1 MSWNARHFKP
11 HEVNNPFTMSPLL
24 LQMLDDARR
33 NYGYPITITGSWRP
47 LDDSRIRSS
56 AHQISLVG
64 IWEAADLRCH
74 TSRERAGLLPA
85 LLEAGFKRIGIYD
98 KHIHVDVATE
108 PRFDQDVI
116 WLGVS
121 K

>member
-1 MSWNARHFKP
+1 
-11 HEVNNPFTMSPLL
+11 MSPLL

-33 NYGYPITITGSWRP
+33 NYGSSINITGSWRP
-47 LDDSRIRSS
+47 LDGEIRTS
-56 AHQISLVG
+56 AHQISLKG
-64 IWEAADLRCH
+64 IWEAADLRCR

-98 KHIHVDVATE
+98 RHIHVDVATE